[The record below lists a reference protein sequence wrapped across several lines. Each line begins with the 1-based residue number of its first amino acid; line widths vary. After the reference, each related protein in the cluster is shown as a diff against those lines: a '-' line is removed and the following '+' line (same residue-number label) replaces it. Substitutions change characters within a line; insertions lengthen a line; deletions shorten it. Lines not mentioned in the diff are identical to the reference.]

1 MQRTT
6 VQMPTSEI
14 DRQSNESI
22 VDEGL
27 HLDKGGG
34 VEELSGEASSGSSVY
49 PTRHCV
55 LAWSGKVKPRLLP
68 RSLFL
73 ETARR
78 EQLRAIRTNAKVCM
92 VLVSIDKA
100 LRECPDALFELS
112 GRLQNHI
119 RETDLL
125 GWYAHNRLALLLLDT
140 DEHAA
145 RECIDRIKLK
155 ETTEETGPSLEFQ
168 LLSYSESAFS
178 LGESPWSKL
187 DQPRFIDADPKLV
200 PRSQLLVKRL
210 LDLFGSLT
218 AILLLSPVMLTTAI
232 VIKATSRGPV
242 IFRQVRLGKD
252 GRPFT
257 FLKFRSMRADADQS
271 LHRKHVEALMAKGEK
286 DEASCE
292 RKAWFKMEADPRITP
307 VGRFLRKSSIDE
319 LPQLFNVLKGDMS
332 LVGPRPPIPYE
343 VESYSAWHLR
353 RILEVKPGITGF
365 WQVEGRGAVTFD
377 DMVRLDL
384 QYARHWTL
392 LTDIRILLKTVVVV
406 LQRRGAA

>member
-1 MQRTT
+1 MYERAAEVRLFEFWSRNADRPVNEESELDRGTLDTPGGLPTIAALRVATGTSTLPVSAFLRGFAPLPKLIPGDWRIAVQRTT

-200 PRSQLLVKRL
+200 PRSQLLV
-210 LDLFGSLT
+210 T
-218 AILLLSPVMLTTAI
+218 
-232 VIKATSRGPV
+232 
-242 IFRQVRLGKD
+242 
-252 GRPFT
+252 
-257 FLKFRSMRADADQS
+257 
-271 LHRKHVEALMAKGEK
+271 
-286 DEASCE
+286 
-292 RKAWFKMEADPRITP
+292 
-307 VGRFLRKSSIDE
+307 
-319 LPQLFNVLKGDMS
+319 
-332 LVGPRPPIPYE
+332 
-343 VESYSAWHLR
+343 
-353 RILEVKPGITGF
+353 
-365 WQVEGRGAVTFD
+365 
-377 DMVRLDL
+377 
-384 QYARHWTL
+384 
-392 LTDIRILLKTVVVV
+392 
-406 LQRRGAA
+406 